1 MAFTDFILTNAGKTL
16 MNKVAA
22 GTTTLT
28 LSSFR
33 VGSGALTA
41 DAIPSMTALVNE
53 KAKFGFSS
61 IKNLSDGSGVQLS
74 VVVSNVG
81 NTADYTMTEAAIYA
95 TDPDSGDILF
105 AAAYD
110 TSGDYKIVKY
120 TSGYPVTITEDIVLA
135 FGSTNTVSVTID
147 GSSIVTTSSLQTMV
161 DNMIDGKLDKSAYV
175 VDSTVN
181 STSTNPVSGK
191 GVAAYVTNG
200 VAADLS
206 TLTTKVVGKAD
217 KATTIAGYG
226 ITDAYTQVQT
236 DNLLKDKAD
245 KASTVNATLS
255 ASGWSNSQYSFE
267 SSYPESSYDVE
278 VGIDGDKAT
287 DAQYKAWAAL
297 KPMDS
302 LSNILKIKGKTP
314 VIDIPVIL
322 KVVKK

>member
-1 MAFTDFILTNAGKTL
+1 MAFTDFTLTNAGKTL

-110 TSGDYKIVKY
+110 TSGDYKITKY
-120 TSGYPVTITEDIVLA
+120 TSGYPITITEDIVLA

-147 GSSIVTTSSLQTMV
+147 GSSIATTSSLQTMV

-206 TLTTKVVGKAD
+206 TLTTRVAGKAD
-217 KATTIAGYG
+217 KATTLAGYG
-226 ITDAYTQVQT
+226 VTDAYTKTET
-236 DNLLKDKAD
+236 DTLLKAKANTT
-245 KASTVNATLS
+245 TVATYTLK
-255 ASGWSNSQYSFE
+255 SGNWANSQYSFE
-267 SSYPESSYDVE
+267 STYPSASYDVE
-278 VGIDGDKAT
+278 VGINGDSAT

-302 LSNILKIKGKTP
+302 ASNILKIKGKTP
-314 VIDIPVIL
+314 TIDIPVIL